1 MYIPLRVTKLAR
13 ASKIEELFYHD
24 DPEIESSAVNHI
36 RKTRGADLIFLF
48 DGYDELS
55 RHERE
60 KESIFFEIFNGQIL
74 QECSTIVCSR
84 PYASEKLQRMSALTR
99 HIEVLG
105 FNRQQIEECIE
116 TGVKDEHKAWNLI
129 EELKNREDLLSFCYL
144 PLNCAILIYIYEYNN
159 ICTIPAT
166 ITELFTLFLENTF
179 QRQKD
184 IHCTSKS
191 DLERYKIDLSRIAYR
206 SLLEDKLAFQEEE
219 VPSEKEARLGL
230 LTATKNYTRTGFE
243 ITFQFIHLTIHEYLA
258 ANWIAN
264 FTESKQAHFLTEN
277 FRNDRFRMVL
287 IFLAGI
293 TKLKGQSV
301 TKVLSTQNIRMY
313 WGVATDETKDS
324 REQYQNRFE
333 LCIQLVHEAQSQLA
347 CSALAKSIQDQMLE
361 YRFSG
366 NFKLNIIAYFIS
378 QSGCSWEYVFLDI
391 VEDRWYPICFNTFVS
406 HLQIPSRNTSIRR
419 LSILYFNDK
428 STGLYPLPNVLWS
441 LLKLKTSIL
450 SDVRYLSA
458 GQSDK
463 IKLI

>member
-1 MYIPLRVTKLAR
+1 MLVYIPLRVTKLAR

-129 EELKNREDLLSFCYL
+129 EELKNREDILSFCYL
-144 PLNCAILIYIYEYNN
+144 PLNCAILIYIYKYDN

-264 FTESKQAHFLTEN
+264 FTESKQADFLTE
-277 FRNDRFRMVL
+277 
-287 IFLAGI
+287 IFEMI
-293 TKLKGQSV
+293 V
-301 TKVLSTQNIRMY
+301 
-313 WGVATDETKDS
+313 
-324 REQYQNRFE
+324 
-333 LCIQLVHEAQSQLA
+333 
-347 CSALAKSIQDQMLE
+347 
-361 YRFSG
+361 SG
-366 NFKLNIIAYFIS
+366 W
-378 QSGCSWEYVFLDI
+378 C
-391 VEDRWYPICFNTFVS
+391 
-406 HLQIPSRNTSIRR
+406 
-419 LSILYFNDK
+419 
-428 STGLYPLPNVLWS
+428 
-441 LLKLKTSIL
+441 
-450 SDVRYLSA
+450 
-458 GQSDK
+458 
-463 IKLI
+463 